1 MEESSFLPWKAPF
14 STMAESVFFQLTGFH
29 GSALSFNHLER
40 TSRKEFRVMKLTVR
54 RQRSGI
60 TIRLE
65 IGDVI
70 LTVELP
76 KQNAQTAL

>member
-1 MEESSFLPWKAPF
+1 M
-14 STMAESVFFQLTGFH
+14 
-29 GSALSFNHLER
+29 R
-40 TSRKEFRVMKLTVR
+40 LTVR

-76 KQNAQTAL
+76 RD

>member
-1 MEESSFLPWKAPF
+1 
-14 STMAESVFFQLTGFH
+14 
-29 GSALSFNHLER
+29 
-40 TSRKEFRVMKLTVR
+40 MKLTVR

>member
-1 MEESSFLPWKAPF
+1 MCCDTLDAK
-14 STMAESVFFQLTGFH
+14 G
-29 GSALSFNHLER
+29 G
-40 TSRKEFRVMKLTVR
+40 KMKLTVR

-76 KQNAQTAL
+76 KQSTQTAI